1 MERDGEGDRMKGL
14 QGSKWTLLF
23 VRSLKPLLLV
33 RRQKQLQW
41 RSASLDGNVDNPSED
56 GKEDEDADANGDTDN
71 GDGLW
76 SCEFVVPTIVI
87 TEP

>member
-1 MERDGEGDRMKGL
+1 MHEGIARQQAD
-14 QGSKWTLLF
+14 S
-23 VRSLKPLLLV
+23 SLCQEPQAV
-33 RRQKQLQW
+33 VIGVQAMQLRW
-41 RSASLDGNVDNPSED
+41 KSASLDGNVDNPSED